1 MANMLRLKVKNI
13 KKYFKYKGHLV
24 HKETGDEHKEN
35 DSEGPAL
42 EDSCDEG
49 PASDVVDEDKHHGWD
64 HP

>member
-1 MANMLRLKVKNI
+1 MC
-13 KKYFKYKGHLV
+13 
-24 HKETGDEHKEN
+24 KETGDEHKEN